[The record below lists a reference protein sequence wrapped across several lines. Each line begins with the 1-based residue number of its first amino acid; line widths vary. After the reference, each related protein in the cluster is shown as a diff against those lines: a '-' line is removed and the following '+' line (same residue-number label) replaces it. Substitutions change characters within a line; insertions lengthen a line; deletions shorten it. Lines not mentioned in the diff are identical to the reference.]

1 MSQCVFDIAY
11 TASLRS
17 TLLKGRGEQIAIGR
31 FHLMPKAGFILQR
44 HLVPLVCKYAGRL
57 QFLGLV
63 AAVLFSMATYPPP
76 LLISILE
83 YLPLARM
90 ASTSACRLR

>member
-11 TASLRS
+11 TVSLRS
-17 TLLKGRGEQIAIGR
+17 TLLKGRGEQIALGR
-31 FHLMPKAGFILQR
+31 FHLIPKSGFILQR
-44 HLVPLVCKYAGRL
+44 DFVPLIRKYTSRL